1 MNIIITRHRYS
12 KYGVDGTLSING
24 QHVCDTC
31 EHPDKYLPTGT
42 YPITIIHNKTL
53 RRKVPT
59 FPNGAIIK
67 IGNGP
72 FKLLDGSIIVGK
84 SPLAGL
90 IIHSADHF
98 NRLIDRL
105 DKAQNRGDKITLTI
119 LAAPSV

>member
-31 EHPDKYLPTGT
+31 EHPDKYLPTSD
-42 YPITIIHNKTL
+42 YHVSIAHNKPL

-59 FPNGAIIK
+59 LPNGAIIC

-84 SPLAGL
+84 RPLAGL
-90 IIHSADHF
+90 LIHSAAHF

-105 DKAQNRGDKITLTI
+105 DKAQNRGDNITLTI
-119 LAAPSV
+119 K